1 MKGQS
6 TRILRAATRFRVTSD
21 DGCLTSLVCL
31 NPLNAQTPRRNPD
44 ANYGPCVS
52 EGSST
57 GQARRSPL
65 GGDAGGGRG
74 CGGGAGGT
82 GDISGLSLNGAELKT
97 ALKVYWKNSSIRR
110 CNGCLWKWRRAMRSG
125 RGSGLAVHKK
135 GLVCFLFLHPGASHS
150 ARKI

>member
-1 MKGQS
+1 MCPGEGGSSEKATYCMIPTRRHSGKGKTVEAGKRSVAAGGWEGGVKRQS

-65 GGDAGGGRG
+65 GGMRGEGEAAGVG
-74 CGGGAGGT
+74 
-82 GDISGLSLNGAELKT
+82 
-97 ALKVYWKNSSIRR
+97 
-110 CNGCLWKWRRAMRSG
+110 
-125 RGSGLAVHKK
+125 
-135 GLVCFLFLHPGASHS
+135 PGAQGTSLDFLS
-150 ARKI
+150 MVQSPKLL

>member
-1 MKGQS
+1 MCPGEGGSSEKATYCMIPTRRHSGKGKTMEAGKRSVAAGGWEGGVKRQS

-57 GQARRSPL
+57 GQARRS
-65 GGDAGGGRG
+65 GG
-74 CGGGAGGT
+74 CGG
-82 GDISGLSLNGAELKT
+82 
-97 ALKVYWKNSSIRR
+97 
-110 CNGCLWKWRRAMRSG
+110 RARLRGWG
-125 RGSGLAVHKK
+125 RGHRGHLWTFSQWCRAQNCSKSLLEKQQH
-135 GLVCFLFLHPGASHS
+135 
-150 ARKI
+150 